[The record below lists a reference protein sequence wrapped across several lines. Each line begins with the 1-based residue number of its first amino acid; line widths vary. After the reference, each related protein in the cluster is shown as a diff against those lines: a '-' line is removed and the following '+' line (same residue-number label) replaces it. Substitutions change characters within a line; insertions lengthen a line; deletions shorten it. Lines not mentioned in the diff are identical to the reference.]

1 MAKYRFKCAPSSRWR
16 YQHTDTEWAG
26 TALFIMVSTEPRFK
40 LKFISLQSVVEGPHV
55 LAVQSII
62 APVMSRLGDGV
73 AGVKDT
79 GASLTFLEDLSDLR

>member
-1 MAKYRFKCAPSSRWR
+1 
-16 YQHTDTEWAG
+16 
-26 TALFIMVSTEPRFK
+26 MVSTEPRFK

-73 AGVKDT
+73 AGVKDS
-79 GASLTFLEDLSDLR
+79 GASFTFLEELSDLR